1 MRVNQLFD
9 RDSTPTDGHRYI
21 TLTVYP
27 RELSGYS
34 RSGRGVFGRPWQT
47 ELDPPVA
54 LTAMGKP
61 LFKASD
67 GGYYEV
73 VRVTEDS
80 TRVDSG
86 KSLIPPCFLEKK
98 FAPKPFRV
106 ACSCPYWRKIM
117 QYPG

>member
-1 MRVNQLFD
+1 LRVNQLFD

-67 GGYYEV
+67 GGYYEI

-80 TRVDSG
+80 TRLYSSEG
-86 KSLIPPCFLEKK
+86 LRPPCLLSKRFT
-98 FAPKPFRV
+98 PKPFG
-106 ACSCPYWRKIM
+106 AAGKAADLM
-117 QYPG
+117 G